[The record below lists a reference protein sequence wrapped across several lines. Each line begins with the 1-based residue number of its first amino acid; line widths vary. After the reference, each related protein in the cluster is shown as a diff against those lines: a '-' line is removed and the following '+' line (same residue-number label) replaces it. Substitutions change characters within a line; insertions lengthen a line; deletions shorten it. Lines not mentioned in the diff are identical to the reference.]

1 MYWKN
6 TLSLRFWRRFA
17 IYLAV
22 VERPMLRIKRLI
34 LLVLLLSACA
44 GTEEKSELLTIL
56 GVDEKIVDTDQ
67 DSDSTYDALTLLKR
81 GEAYFVK
88 EDYIEA
94 VAEFERFLSLH
105 PFHRMAAFSQ
115 YKVAMSYF
123 HQIHT
128 IDRDP
133 APMEKALSAFQKVK
147 TQFPLS
153 LYVDEATEKI
163 TELKNRQGE
172 YQFQIGRFY
181 YRTEAYPAAIA
192 RFEKIVARFEKGELI
207 EKSLFF
213 LGQTHFG
220 AGDHTSSLKA
230 FDELLASYPDSR
242 YKKKVEK
249 IRREIAAVPPSS

>member
-1 MYWKN
+1 MFRN
-6 TLSLRFWRRFA
+6 QLLVLS
-17 IYLAV
+17 
-22 VERPMLRIKRLI
+22 
-34 LLVLLLSACA
+34 VLLLSACA

-56 GVDEKIVDTDQ
+56 GVDEKIVDTEQ
-67 DSDSTYDALTLLKR
+67 DSESTYDALTLLKR

-88 EDYIEA
+88 EEYIEA

-115 YKVAMSYF
+115 YKLAMSYF

-133 APMEKALSAFQKVK
+133 APMEKALTAFQKVK
-147 TQFPLS
+147 IQFPNS

-163 TELKNRQGE
+163 AELKKRQGE
-172 YQFQIGRFY
+172 HQFHIGRFY

-192 RFEKIVARFEKGELI
+192 RFEKVLAHFEKGELA
-207 EKSLFF
+207 EKTLFF

-220 AGDHTSSLKA
+220 AGNHERSLKT
-230 FDELLASYPDSR
+230 FDKLMARYPGSE
-242 YKKKVEK
+242 YKNKIEK
-249 IRREIAAVPPSS
+249 IRRKIATASPAS

>member
-1 MYWKN
+1 M
-6 TLSLRFWRRFA
+6 LRFK
-17 IYLAV
+17 L
-22 VERPMLRIKRLI
+22 LI

-56 GVDEKIVDTDQ
+56 GVDENIVDTNHE
-67 DSDSTYDALTLLKR
+67 SESTYDALTLLKR
-81 GEAYFVK
+81 GEAFFVK

-105 PFHRMAAFSQ
+105 PFHRMAAFAQ

-133 APMEKALSAFQKVK
+133 APMEKALTAFQRVK

-192 RFEKIVARFEKGELI
+192 RFEKVLARFTEGELA
-207 EKSLFF
+207 EKALFF
-213 LGQTHFG
+213 LGKTHFG
-220 AGDHTSSLKA
+220 AGDPESSLKA
-230 FDELLASYPDSR
+230 FENLLASYPDSA
-242 YKKKVEK
+242 YKDDIEE
-249 IRREIAAVPPSS
+249 IRHEIATASPNS

>member
-1 MYWKN
+1 MF
-6 TLSLRFWRRFA
+6 RF
-17 IYLAV
+17 
-22 VERPMLRIKRLI
+22 K
-34 LLVLLLSACA
+34 LLVLFVLLLSACA

-67 DSDSTYDALTLLKR
+67 ESESTYDALTLLKR

-105 PFHRMAAFSQ
+105 PFHRMAAFAQ

-133 APMEKALSAFQKVK
+133 APMEKALAAFQRVK
-147 TQFPLS
+147 TQFPKS
-153 LYVDEATEKI
+153 LYIDEATEKI
-163 TELKNRQGE
+163 AELKQRQGE
-172 YQFQIGRFY
+172 HQFHIGRFY

-192 RFEKIVARFEKGELI
+192 RFEKVLVRFPKGELA
-207 EKSLFF
+207 EKTLFF
-213 LGQTHFG
+213 LGRTQFNS
-220 AGDHTSSLKA
+220 GDHKASLKT
-230 FDELLASYPDSR
+230 FEDLLVSYPDSP
-242 YKKKVEK
+242 YKIKIEK
-249 IRREIAAVPPSS
+249 IRREIATAPPAS